1 MKLIKLPAKNGLGRT
16 DGTELAPDAIV
27 EKLKAEIFLNEAGK
41 KPAYNI
47 ESIPV
52 DNSNIEKTNDDVV
65 EFLSQNDDL
74 PVIVGGDHSITYA
87 CFKAFSKKFPDAGL
101 LVFDAHP
108 DLVNNFN
115 PPTHEDYLRTLIE
128 EGHLNPKNV
137 VLVGTRNWDQKE
149 KDYMQQK
156 GIKQFSM
163 KEIAREGLNEV
174 SDSFMSVARQW
185 PALYVSIDIDVIDP
199 AFAPGTHFIEP
210 GGLTSREFLHFLHRL
225 KNLKNIAAYDLVE
238 INPKKDSN
246 GRTVKLG
253 AKILAEIFS

>member
-16 DGTELAPDAIV
+16 EGTELAPDAIV
-27 EKLKAEIFLNEAGK
+27 EKLKKEIFLNEAGK
-41 KPAYNI
+41 KPAFNV

-52 DNSNIEKTNDDVV
+52 DNSNVEQTNADVV
-65 EFLSQNDDL
+65 EFLSQNDEI
-74 PVIVGGDHSITYA
+74 PVILGGDHSITYA
-87 CFKAFSKKFPDAGL
+87 CFKAFSKKFPNAGL

-128 EGHLNPKNV
+128 EGHLNQKNI

-149 KDYMQQK
+149 KDFIQQK
-156 GIKQFSM
+156 GIKHFSM
-163 KEIAREGLNEV
+163 KEIAREGINEV
-174 SDSFMSVARQW
+174 CDSVMSVVRQW

-199 AFAPGTHFIEP
+199 AFAPGTNFIEP

-225 KNLKNIAAYDLVE
+225 KNLKNIRAYDLVE
-238 INPKKDSN
+238 INPNKDAH

>member
-27 EKLKAEIFLNEAGK
+27 KKLKEGIFLNEAGK
-41 KPAYNI
+41 KVDFKI
-47 ESIPV
+47 EEIPV
-52 DNSNIEKTNDDVV
+52 DNSNVEETNDAVV
-65 EFLSQNDDL
+65 EFLEQNDDI

-87 CFKAFSKKFPDAGL
+87 CFKGFSKKFQNAGL
-101 LVFDAHP
+101 LIFDAHS

-128 EGHLNPKNV
+128 EGHLDPKNI

-149 KDYMQQK
+149 KDYLQQK

-163 KEIAREGLNEV
+163 KEIAAEGLNEV
-174 SDSFMSVARQW
+174 CDSVMSVVRQF

-199 AFAPGTHFIEP
+199 AFAPATHFIEP
-210 GGLTSREFLHFLHRL
+210 GGLTSREFFHFLHRL

-238 INPKKDSN
+238 INPEKDPD
-246 GRTVKLG
+246 GRTIKLG